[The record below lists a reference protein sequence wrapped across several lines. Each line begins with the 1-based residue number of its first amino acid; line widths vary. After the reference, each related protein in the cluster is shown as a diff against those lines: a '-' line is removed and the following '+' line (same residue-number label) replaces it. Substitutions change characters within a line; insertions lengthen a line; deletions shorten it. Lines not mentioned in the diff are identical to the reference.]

1 MVHTDRKVV
10 KSFVLWRGRRDESVA
25 DTEWSTEWN
34 TRCGTLRCVLVLCTI
49 ITKLSACYKYTIN
62 YIYTYMEWNV
72 KCVGGDT
79 LQPVWAAA
87 SDNQLTA
94 LPQPN
99 PLFLPL
105 SPHRQSWP
113 FQATSHNYFLFF
125 IGQTA
130 TDSTSLQSWCWVRA
144 QLALSGIS
152 RSVHR
157 FPSLFPPFPLL
168 NALFNLFNELWF

>member
-10 KSFVLWRGRRDESVA
+10 KSFVRWRGRRDESVA

-125 IGQTA
+125 YRSNCNRFNLIAKLMLGA
-130 TDSTSLQSWCWVRA
+130 CSVGFVR
-144 QLALSGIS
+144 
-152 RSVHR
+152 H
-157 FPSLFPPFPLL
+157 FPQRPPFSFPFSTLPF
-168 NALFNLFNELWF
+168 ARRTFQFI